1 MGADRKKFELP
12 QATDTATDT
21 VESTNGGA
29 SALESQIRSDYTLP
43 EGKDV
48 VIPTRRKHRDKDAH
62 AVLNS
67 NKSQTSLLIEYFEG
81 GKGREADGRRP
92 SVRVKVT
99 PSSKSR
105 SRSSNDHIQITERN
119 SKSRK
124 VSYTQRIP
132 LSDRLRSPEPEGDDT
147 SLNSYRSATE
157 ESTVTSRG
165 GGPIEVEMMPKRH
178 GSPLI
183 PTEGS
188 RYVQQNASEISS
200 MPADSFLD
208 GKISPERKSSRS
220 LSRGETLT
228 TGTLT
233 GTTATAIADK
243 LKTASR
249 RRSRS
254 LSRER
259 IVAQKA
265 VEKVRGDKS
274 ERRRKHSSRSR
285 SVSGEHAESITS
297 PHRRSSRG
305 HHVEESMLSGG
316 DPSLLSSHVSGKSGD
331 AYSFRSGT
339 SKSSINNPKLLAT
352 VEDAIRRL
360 ILPELTALKREQSR
374 HQQRDRDRDRQGSIT
389 SGSGVSRDSR
399 EESSSTRRHSDRG
412 SGTDSS
418 SKPKEVLDES
428 EELSGN
434 TVKGRKD
441 KNIDRVKLEDSPGS
455 FERET
460 SEETVVQPGKVR
472 KKHSSDRHH
481 SLEAAAV
488 GAGMGALAAG
498 LLHKHQSQDSLDA
511 ERKERRRRRT
521 KSRSRSDSLAESY
534 EEREHEAV
542 PPMPLMS
549 DINASEITRTSI
561 LSADTERPHSA
572 SQERVTPIREVPRG
586 VVSPS
591 SRTPTRTPVALQ
603 RGLGTQHSNFSRGN
617 LSLQQSPTDEQHMHE
632 HEYELDEHGRKVP
645 MHEEYDQEDSLVEE
659 QHGGHGGTI
668 TAGLA
673 GAAAGAGLA
682 AMHHHHDH
690 DHDDPELLEEDQAVH
705 HDAYYYQEVPPPL
718 RYVPYAQE
726 RRGLSPIQS
735 VSGYTEGDPDQQ
747 QRDSRLTQS
756 TGSHSSLNNRSVHHN
771 RSGRSMKSLDS
782 LGNVH
787 GNRHDF
793 PEVREGGLADSE
805 ITQDGEYWEEQHRE
819 NDRQRDLDQE
829 SLRSSDPRIDYKHM
843 SNYTDDSMDGSN
855 LDRVAAGQNV
865 RGLGAN
871 PNFVHTPIAV
881 ESAVASLVNASEL
894 TGASGYSG
902 NPSQRDRRES
912 YASYED
918 GSERQFI
925 SRGNSPTKHDGTR
938 DVEYGSERDVHSQR
952 NSPSKYA
959 DEYELDEHGR
969 KVAMPKYKNSHA
981 TEAAIAAGAA
991 GAAAALIAG
1000 RNRKSAAD
1008 QIQYPDRQEDT
1019 GAPLHKSFADRA
1031 QENRGSIPSPR
1042 HSIDAPFSETGSH
1055 EPFTM
1060 GASGLPDPD
1069 HPMPEIG
1076 FGGIESD
1083 VETNPSV
1090 IQGPIAGVQEG
1101 SKDHWPGKQTP
1112 PQQEFGASTSREQR
1126 SDPNLK
1132 AAEAALVGAVAGA
1145 GGAEAVANH
1154 SRENSHDHDEEW
1166 QRTSGE
1172 RKRDTLIT
1180 NPYEGTSPIAAIGAL
1195 DRDLLGQQ
1203 GLENDFVPTKL
1214 TFQTARPP
1222 ASPKDEGYISS
1233 APNARS
1239 PRAMTP
1245 EQRAKGVGFMDQ
1257 DLGAIDAMN
1266 DGDPFYTP
1274 KHARHLSGMS
1284 HGMGSPIYDSATG
1297 NGIDRIQSKDIV
1309 ALMDHLT
1316 VRDAQRSARDTEIL
1330 VTLVRAAAEMR
1341 NSFEDMKRLLAD
1353 TEDVIIT
1360 EVQGNTEKSVQKVIN
1375 GPRPQPQSASRS
1387 LRQASQDEMYDDIR
1401 NKKRNVFRRALKGL
1415 SMKSTNDL
1423 GKIEEMLVQLLGDV
1437 EGLKVAQG
1445 LKPNSHHDGSYDDLG
1460 QEGNYEGDRGYEPE
1474 GNAGTSTASHA
1485 SQSGHLSIPRGTS
1498 ASRPFETRKFSD
1510 HRISTVPEGDEEE
1523 AAEHHEPAVLA
1534 TQFDMDDRLLTPT
1547 RGTPTRGL
1555 TPTRGYTPTRG
1566 LTPTRDIPRGG
1577 SAPLGTPPQQS
1588 VPPASLSN
1596 ENTPNTSKTDKK
1608 KKHASSSSS
1617 GWIPKVS
1624 RWSETTAS
1632 TVLRGFRS
1640 SGRSSGRKT
1649 EDQYTEPPSRSGSD
1663 LGQYPDQRHDPY
1675 GDDKLH
1681 SGFSQ
1686 EQMQQYNENE
1696 LPLPPED
1703 PKYKAHRNSLNLQ
1716 HPQPRPGPTH
1726 RYQTALES
1734 QAVNFDQP
1742 MSPKF
1747 SDWGSQTSLNR
1758 LPPQQT
1764 NRYSNGTSNPGNMSP
1779 ISDGGYSN
1787 GSATNQPP
1795 ARPPKEPLGG
1805 PDRPPKIRSGKLS
1818 KPSPLS
1824 NEHVGMDDYE
1834 PGGSP
1839 RSAARKLSGALS
1851 VPTRKPT
1858 GPRSMNSSR
1867 SGELNRDE
1875 TVIRRKNRDTFGTI
1889 ASNHSGESET
1899 F

>member
-29 SALESQIRSDYTLP
+29 SALDSQIQSDYTLP

-48 VIPTRRKHRDKDAH
+48 VIPTRRKHRDKDGH
-62 AVLNS
+62 AGLNS

-124 VSYTQRIP
+124 ALYTQRIP
-132 LSDRLRSPEPEGDDT
+132 LSDRLRSPEPEGDGD

-157 ESTVTSRG
+157 ESNVTSRG

-183 PTEGS
+183 PTESS
-188 RYVQQNASEISS
+188 RYVHANPSEISS

-208 GKISPERKSSRS
+208 GSNSPARKGGRS
-220 LSRGETLT
+220 LSRGEALAA
-228 TGTLT
+228 GALT
-233 GTTATAIADK
+233 GAAAAAVADK
-243 LKTASR
+243 LKTPSR

-285 SVSGEHAESITS
+285 SVSGEHAGSITS
-297 PHRRSSRG
+297 PRRRSSRG
-305 HHVEESMLSGG
+305 YHVEESMVSGG
-316 DPSLLSSHVSGKSGD
+316 DPSLLSSHVSGRSGD
-331 AYSFRSGT
+331 AHSFLSGT
-339 SKSSINNPKLLAT
+339 SKSSINNPKLLET

-360 ILPELTALKREQSR
+360 ILPELTLLKREQSK
-374 HQQRDRDRDRQGSIT
+374 HQQRDRERDRRGSIT
-389 SGSGVSRDSR
+389 SGSGISRDSR
-399 EESSSTRRHSDRG
+399 EESSSTRRLSDRG

-418 SKPKEVLDES
+418 SKPKVILNDSEVLS
-428 EELSGN
+428 EN
-434 TVKGRKD
+434 AAKGRKD
-441 KNIDRVKLEDSPGS
+441 KNIDRVKLEDSPRG

-481 SLEAAAV
+481 GLEAAAA
-488 GAGMGALAAG
+488 GAGIGALAAG

-521 KSRSRSDSLAESY
+521 KSRSRSDSLVESY
-534 EEREHEAV
+534 EEREHETV

-549 DINASEITRTSI
+549 DINASEITRSSI

-586 VVSPS
+586 VASPS

-603 RGLGTQHSNFSRGN
+603 RGLGTQHSNFSRDN
-617 LSLQQSPTDEQHMHE
+617 LSLQSPTEEEHLHG

-659 QHGGHGGTI
+659 EHHAGHGGTI
-668 TAGLA
+668 AAGLA

-682 AMHHHHDH
+682 AMHHRHDH
-690 DHDDPELLEEDQAVH
+690 DDHDDPELLEEDQAIH
-705 HDAYYYQEVPPPL
+705 HDAYYHQEVPPPL

-756 TGSHSSLNNRSVHHN
+756 TGSYSSLNNRSIHRD

-782 LGNVH
+782 IGNVH

-793 PEVREGGLADSE
+793 PEVRTGGLADSE
-805 ITQDGEYWEEQHRE
+805 VTQDGEYWEEQHRE

-829 SLRSSDPRIDYKHM
+829 SYRSSDPRADYKHM
-843 SNYTDDSMDGSN
+843 TNYTDDSMDGSN

-894 TGASGYSG
+894 TGESGYSG

-918 GSERQFI
+918 GSEKHFT

-938 DVEYGSERDVHSQR
+938 DVEYGSEQDIHSER

-969 KVAMPKYKNSHA
+969 KVAMPQYKNSHA

-1008 QIQYPDRQEDT
+1008 QIQYPGRQEDT

-1042 HSIDAPFSETGSH
+1042 HSIDAPYSETGSQQ
-1055 EPFTM
+1055 FTM

-1076 FGGIESD
+1076 FGGVESD

-1101 SKDHWPGKQTP
+1101 SKDHWPGKPTP
-1112 PQQEFGASTSREQR
+1112 PQPEFGASTSREQR

-1132 AAEAALVGAVAGA
+1132 AAEAALVGGAVGL
-1145 GGAEAVANH
+1145 GGAEALANH

-1214 TFQTARPP
+1214 TFQTARPL

-1239 PRAMTP
+1239 PGAMTP

-1387 LRQASQDEMYDDIR
+1387 LRQGSQDEMYDDLR

-1534 TQFDMDDRLLTPT
+1534 TQFDMDDQMDDRLLTPA

-1555 TPTRGYTPTRG
+1555 TPNRGF
-1566 LTPTRDIPRGG
+1566 TPTRDIPRGG
-1577 SAPLGTPPQQS
+1577 SAPLGTPPQQYM
-1588 VPPASLSN
+1588 PPASLSN
-1596 ENTPNTSKTDKK
+1596 ENTPNTPKTDKK

-1640 SGRSSGRKT
+1640 SGRSSGRKG
-1649 EDQYTEPPSRSGSD
+1649 EDQFAEPPSRSGSD
-1663 LGQYPDQRHDPY
+1663 LGQYADQGHDPY

-1686 EQMQQYNENE
+1686 DQLQQYNENE
-1696 LPLPPED
+1696 PPLPPED

-1787 GSATNQPP
+1787 GSAAGQPP
-1795 ARPPKEPLGG
+1795 ARPPKEPLGA
-1805 PDRPPKIRSGKLS
+1805 PDRPPKIRAGKLI

-1839 RSAARKLSGALS
+1839 RSAARKLSGALAI
-1851 VPTRKPT
+1851 PTRKPT
-1858 GPRSMNSSR
+1858 GPRSMSSSK
-1867 SGELNRDE
+1867 SGDLDRDE

-1889 ASNHSGESET
+1889 ASNQSGESET